1 MHSSKSG
8 FFKFNGFIIG
18 IMMLVFCI
26 LSAIASILTS
36 EYCNMTGFQHSMTVS
51 ILTMIG
57 VVGLFLMFFGLFMF
71 LITRTSQQ
79 TQEAFSSQTFLR
91 VFSIIMLVLSILFV
105 TGSIWFDQI
114 VKSNKFICG
123 TDTIDKPDA
132 TPPFRTDQHTE
143 IVHVSA
149 GLMVTSFIFM
159 VYSIGLVYYT
169 FGETETEKLKRL
181 EYLNQEFRDHPNTA
195 SEDKLK
201 QLEELTDSLRD
212 NDFEAQQKQIV
223 STGAS
228 NITVMRATIA
238 KAKEAERSA
247 YASSIKAKQ
256 VVDYVQDYINNEG
269 NEENLVD
276 ILNSICINPNKE
288 SIIKELKT
296 KVNVQ
301 KLNEMIEKSGC
312 KEIKDIVEADKRK
325 EKEKL
330 LQVKRDEQNSLT
342 KTQNLD
348 RLLRSFTQHDS
359 AVKSEDE
366 PEQKHEGVKLELS
379 PVTPVKGVASENKK
393 TLSIPPLEPATPAIK
408 SDFKSR
414 KRRVY

>member
-1 MHSSKSG
+1 
-8 FFKFNGFIIG
+8 
-18 IMMLVFCI
+18 
-26 LSAIASILTS
+26 
-36 EYCNMTGFQHSMTVS
+36 
-51 ILTMIG
+51 
-57 VVGLFLMFFGLFMF
+57 
-71 LITRTSQQ
+71 
-79 TQEAFSSQTFLR
+79 
-91 VFSIIMLVLSILFV
+91 
-105 TGSIWFDQI
+105 
-114 VKSNKFICG
+114 
-123 TDTIDKPDA
+123 
-132 TPPFRTDQHTE
+132 
-143 IVHVSA
+143 
-149 GLMVTSFIFM
+149 
-159 VYSIGLVYYT
+159 VYYT

>member
-51 ILTMIG
+51 ILTLIG
-57 VVGLFLMFFGLFMF
+57 VIGLFLMFFGLFMF

-79 TQEAFSSQTFLR
+79 TQDAFSSQTFLR
-91 VFSIIMLVLSILFV
+91 VFSIIMLILSILFV
-105 TGSIWFDQI
+105 TGSVWFDQI

-132 TPPFRTDQHTE
+132 IPPFRTDQHTE

-169 FGETETEKLKRL
+169 FGETEKEKLKRL
-181 EYLNQEFRDHPNTA
+181 QYLNQEFRAHPNTA

-212 NDFEAQQKQIV
+212 NDFETQEKQDV

-228 NITVMRATIA
+228 NITIMRANIA
-238 KAKEAERSA
+238 KAKEAEKSA

-269 NEENLVD
+269 NEENIKE
-276 ILNSICINPNKE
+276 ILDSICINPNKE
-288 SIIKELKT
+288 SIIRELKT
-296 KVNVQ
+296 KVNGQ
-301 KLNEMIEKSGC
+301 ELKEMIDKSDC
-312 KEIKDIVEADKRK
+312 KEIKDIFEAADKRK
-325 EKEKL
+325 EKEKE
-330 LQVKRDEQNSLT
+330 KEKERE
-342 KTQNLD
+342 
-348 RLLRSFTQHDS
+348 DS
-359 AVKSEDE
+359 DHKNEGEKEKEKEREDSDH
-366 PEQKHEGVKLELS
+366 KHEGEKLSLS
-379 PVTPVKGVASENKK
+379 PATPPKGNDEIPKSAN
-393 TLSIPPLEPATPAIK
+393 SIPPLEPQTPQRQPNK
-408 SDFKSR
+408 HEKVKTEFKSKTNK
-414 KRRVY
+414 KRRV